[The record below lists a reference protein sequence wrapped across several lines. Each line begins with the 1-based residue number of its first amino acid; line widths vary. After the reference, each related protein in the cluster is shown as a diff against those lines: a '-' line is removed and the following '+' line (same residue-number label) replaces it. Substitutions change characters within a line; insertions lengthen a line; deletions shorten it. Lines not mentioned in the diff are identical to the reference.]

1 VTTPGAVTL
10 LGPQRLTP
18 TLPNVVRAAGIDLDS
33 SACAPMAT
41 ITAGWQEREDDDR
54 DLVDALLGKTVNL
67 RLYARAADIFERDT
81 ELAAAHV
88 ERGRRL
94 RDLQSLYELRLA
106 HAMDAVYELARRPG
120 EGPMIDDEINSALDA
135 VRVLDQ
141 RLLDRSGEVV
151 GEFVEHWRPAER
163 DVVAAHR
170 ADVAAILGESCGL
183 AIAGGQVPTLLNRIH
198 LLGVADH
205 VAGLH
210 VFAWSAGAMVA
221 TERIVVFHDDPPH
234 GRPYA
239 RMFEHGLGWIPGV
252 VAMPDARRR
261 LHLEDRLRVGLLA
274 RRFAPAVCL
283 GLDDGA
289 HLVPPIEGDGDA
301 NERDARA
308 DAPIRRGVLRLST
321 DGSVAE
327 LAA

>member
-1 VTTPGAVTL
+1 VSAPGAVTL
-10 LGPQRLTP
+10 LGPQRLAP
-18 TLPNVVRAAGIDLDS
+18 TLPDVVRAAGIDLQS
-33 SACAPMAT
+33 SSCAPMAT

-54 DLVDALLGKTVNL
+54 DLVDALLGNTVNL

-81 ELAAAHV
+81 ELTAAHS

-94 RDLQSLYELRLA
+94 RDLQSLYELRLG
-106 HAMDAVYELARRPG
+106 HAMDAVYELAERLDG
-120 EGPMIDDEINSALDA
+120 GQLVDDEIRSALDA

-141 RLLDRSGEVV
+141 RLLERSGEVID
-151 GEFVEHWRPAER
+151 EFVEQWRPAER

-170 ADVAAILGESCGL
+170 ADVATILAESCGL

-205 VAGLH
+205 VAGLP
-210 VFAWSAGAMVA
+210 VFAWSAGAMIA

-239 RMFEHGLGWIPGV
+239 RMFEHGLGWFPGV

-261 LHLEDRLRVGLLA
+261 LHLDDPLRIGFLA

-283 GLDDGA
+283 GFDDGA
-289 HLVPPIEGDGDA
+289 HLVSPIDGG
-301 NERDARA
+301 NSSSSERRDV
-308 DAPIRRGVLRLST
+308 IVRRGVLHLSD
-321 DGSVAE
+321 DGSVDE